1 MCNLEMNETV
11 SKPSMVNQSKSSSIQ
26 VKKSLVSK
34 KKKKEAVLIEFE
46 DKVRFIQLSSS
57 QFKKI
62 CQLVMFVSV

>member
-26 VKKSLVSK
+26 VKKGLVS
-34 KKKKEAVLIEFE
+34 KKKEAVLIEFE

>member
-26 VKKSLVSK
+26 VKKSLVS

>member
-34 KKKKEAVLIEFE
+34 KKKKRSGANRI
-46 DKVRFIQLSSS
+46 
-57 QFKKI
+57 
-62 CQLVMFVSV
+62 

>member
-11 SKPSMVNQSKSSSIQ
+11 SKPSMVNQSKSSIQ

-34 KKKKEAVLIEFE
+34 KKKKEAMLIEFE